1 MFEQGPGAGAGG
13 GAGKIGG
20 VELPTWT
27 WRKMCLQKKKVVHRM
42 RIAISALAI
51 LLFGMACLS
60 IAHLS
65 IVSGKTTEP
74 GTPRRSVVVELFTS
88 EGCSSCPPADELLGH
103 LRQDLSAKNIQVIP
117 LGFHVDYWNSLGW
130 KDRFSSAE
138 FTQRQEQYTH
148 ALKVDGPYTPEMVV
162 DGEAEFVGNDAGQAQ
177 RTIRQQA
184 SQLETAQVIIASAGA
199 DQLNI
204 QVKGP
209 AGPSNSN
216 ALVMLAITED
226 NLTTQVFSGENGGKT
241 LHHAAVVRD
250 LRQVG
255 TLKDGVIEITVPLK
269 LEKDWTRN
277 DLRAVVFVQQGPSG
291 KIEGAASVALADQ
304 LR

>member
-1 MFEQGPGAGAGG
+1 MRM
-13 GAGKIGG
+13 
-20 VELPTWT
+20 V
-27 WRKMCLQKKKVVHRM
+27 KV
-42 RIAISALAI
+42 SALVILAI
-51 LLFGMACLS
+51 AGIYISVVLA
-60 IAHLS
+60 
-65 IVSGKTTEP
+65 KTTEP
-74 GTPRRSVVVELFTS
+74 GVPRRAVVVELFTS
-88 EGCSSCPPADELLGH
+88 EGCSSCPPADELLGR

-162 DGEAEFVGNDAGQAQ
+162 NGEVEFVGNDAGQAQ

-184 SQLETAQVIIASAGA
+184 SELEMAQVKIASAGA
-199 DQLNI
+199 DQLTI

-209 AGPSNSN
+209 AESSGN

-226 NLTTQVFSGENGGKT
+226 NLSTQVGSGENGGRK
-241 LHHAAVVRD
+241 LHHAAVVRE
-250 LRQVG
+250 LR
-255 TLKDGVIEITVPLK
+255 EIGLLHNGAMETTVPLK
-269 LEKDWTRN
+269 LEKDWKHN

>member
-1 MFEQGPGAGAGG
+1 M
-13 GAGKIGG
+13 
-20 VELPTWT
+20 
-27 WRKMCLQKKKVVHRM
+27 RM
-42 RIAISALAI
+42 RKIFALAI
-51 LLFGMACLS
+51 LAVAGVYVS
-60 IAHLS
+60 IMLA
-65 IVSGKTTEP
+65 KTTEP
-74 GTPRRSVVVELFTS
+74 GVPHKAVVVELFTS

-103 LRQDLSAKNIQVIP
+103 LRQDLSAKNVQVIP

-138 FTQRQEQYTH
+138 FTQRQEQYTR

-162 DGEAEFVGNDAGQAQ
+162 DGAVEFVGNDAGRAQ
-177 RTIRQQA
+177 NTIRQQA
-184 SQLETAQVIIASAGA
+184 AQLAEAQVTIASAAA
-199 DQLNI
+199 DQLKI

-209 AGPSNSN
+209 AAPATGN

-226 NLTTQVFSGENGGKT
+226 NLSTQVGSGENGGRT
-241 LHHAAVVRD
+241 LHHAAVVRE
-250 LRQVG
+250 LRELG
-255 TLKDGVIEITVPLK
+255 MLHNGAMETTVPLK
-269 LEKDWTRN
+269 LEKDWKRS

>member
-1 MFEQGPGAGAGG
+1 MRM
-13 GAGKIGG
+13 
-20 VELPTWT
+20 V
-27 WRKMCLQKKKVVHRM
+27 KV
-42 RIAISALAI
+42 SALVILAI
-51 LLFGMACLS
+51 AGIYISVVLA
-60 IAHLS
+60 
-65 IVSGKTTEP
+65 KTTEP
-74 GTPRRSVVVELFTS
+74 GVPRRAVVVELFTS
-88 EGCSSCPPADELLGH
+88 EGCSSCPPADELLGR

-162 DGEAEFVGNDAGQAQ
+162 NGEVEFVGNDAGQAQ

-184 SQLETAQVIIASAGA
+184 SELEMAQVKIASAGA
-199 DQLNI
+199 DQLTI

-209 AGPSNSN
+209 AESSGN

-226 NLTTQVFSGENGGKT
+226 NLSTQVGSGENGGRK
-241 LHHAAVVRD
+241 LHHAAVVRE
-250 LRQVG
+250 LR
-255 TLKDGVIEITVPLK
+255 EIGLLHNGAMETTVPLK
-269 LEKDWTRN
+269 LEKDWKHN

-291 KIEGAASVALADQ
+291 KIEGAASVPLTDQ

>member
-1 MFEQGPGAGAGG
+1 M
-13 GAGKIGG
+13 
-20 VELPTWT
+20 
-27 WRKMCLQKKKVVHRM
+27 RM
-42 RIAISALAI
+42 VRVSALVILAI
-51 LLFGMACLS
+51 AGVY
-60 IAHLS
+60 IS
-65 IVSGKTTEP
+65 IVLAKTTEP
-74 GTPRRSVVVELFTS
+74 GIPRRAVVVELFTS
-88 EGCSSCPPADELLGH
+88 EGCSSCPPADELLGR

-138 FTQRQEQYTH
+138 STQRQEQYTH

-162 DGEAEFVGNDAGQAQ
+162 DGDVEFVGNDAGQAQ

-184 SQLETAQVIIASAGA
+184 SELETAQVKIAPAGA
-199 DQLNI
+199 DQLTI

-209 AGPSNSN
+209 AESSGN

-226 NLTTQVFSGENGGKT
+226 NLSTQVGSGENGGRK
-241 LHHAAVVRD
+241 LHHAAVVRE
-250 LRQVG
+250 LQELG
-255 TLKDGVIEITVPLK
+255 MLHNGIMETTVPLK
-269 LEKDWTRN
+269 LEKDWKHN

-291 KIEGAASVALADQ
+291 KIEGAASVPLTDQ

>member
-1 MFEQGPGAGAGG
+1 MRM
-13 GAGKIGG
+13 
-20 VELPTWT
+20 V
-27 WRKMCLQKKKVVHRM
+27 KV
-42 RIAISALAI
+42 SALVILAI
-51 LLFGMACLS
+51 AGIYISVVLA
-60 IAHLS
+60 
-65 IVSGKTTEP
+65 KTTEP
-74 GTPRRSVVVELFTS
+74 GVPRRAVVVELFTS
-88 EGCSSCPPADELLGH
+88 EGCSSCPPADELLGR

-162 DGEAEFVGNDAGQAQ
+162 NGEVEFVGNDAGQAQ

-184 SQLETAQVIIASAGA
+184 SELETAQVKIAPAGA
-199 DQLNI
+199 DQLTI

-209 AGPSNSN
+209 AAPSGGN

-226 NLTTQVFSGENGGKT
+226 NLSTQVGAGENGGRT
-241 LHHAAVVRD
+241 LHHAAVVRE

-255 TLKDGVIEITVPLK
+255 TLHDGAIETTVPLK
-269 LEKDWTRN
+269 LEKDWKRN
-277 DLRAVVFVQQGPSG
+277 DLRAIVFVQNGPSG
-291 KIEGAASVALADQ
+291 KIEGAASVALTDQ

>member
-1 MFEQGPGAGAGG
+1 MYLMSMARTLA
-13 GAGKIGG
+13 
-20 VELPTWT
+20 V
-27 WRKMCLQKKKVVHRM
+27 
-42 RIAISALAI
+42 AI
-51 LLFGMACLS
+51 LAAAAICV
-60 IAHLS
+60 S
-65 IVSGKTTEP
+65 IVVAKTSEP
-74 GTPRRSVVVELFTS
+74 GVPRRAVVVELFTS
-88 EGCSSCPPADELLGH
+88 EGCSSCPAADELLGK
-103 LRQDLSAKNIQVIP
+103 LRQELSAKNVQVIP

-138 FTQRQEQYTH
+138 FTQRQEQYTR

-162 DGEAEFVGNDAGQAQ
+162 DGEVEFVGNDAGQAQ

-184 SQLETAQVIIASAGA
+184 SQLETAQVKIAPTGA
-199 DQLNI
+199 DQLTV

-209 AGPSNSN
+209 AAPSGGN

-226 NLTTQVFSGENGGKT
+226 NLSTQVGAGENSGRT
-241 LHHAAVVRD
+241 LHHAAVVRE
-250 LRQVG
+250 LRELG
-255 TLKDGVIEITVPLK
+255 MLHNGIMETTVPLK
-269 LEKDWTRN
+269 LEKDWKRS

>member
-1 MFEQGPGAGAGG
+1 MRM
-13 GAGKIGG
+13 
-20 VELPTWT
+20 V
-27 WRKMCLQKKKVVHRM
+27 KV
-42 RIAISALAI
+42 SALVILAI
-51 LLFGMACLS
+51 AGIYISVVLA
-60 IAHLS
+60 
-65 IVSGKTTEP
+65 KTTEP
-74 GTPRRSVVVELFTS
+74 GVPRRAVVVELFTS
-88 EGCSSCPPADELLGH
+88 EGCSSCPPADELLGR

-162 DGEAEFVGNDAGQAQ
+162 NGEVEFVGNDAGQAQ

-184 SQLETAQVIIASAGA
+184 SELETAQVKIAPAGA
-199 DQLNI
+199 DQLTI

-209 AGPSNSN
+209 AESSGN

-226 NLTTQVFSGENGGKT
+226 NLSTQVGSGENGGRK
-241 LHHAAVVRD
+241 LHHAAVVRE
-250 LRQVG
+250 LR
-255 TLKDGVIEITVPLK
+255 EIGLLHNGAMETTVPLK
-269 LEKDWTRN
+269 LEKNWKHN